1 MKTSLTKKGRKLLSA
16 CLALAMALSLLP
28 TQAVALSLSDRER
41 PAQTL
46 TLPVISEDEVA
57 PAPQGMVDGGAV
69 STLALT
75 ENEEKCSYAY
85 VGMESHYTIENFT
98 ILDPETREPVTV
110 QPETGGLM
118 QVVGEDGTVL
128 AASDAISYYGSHWDS
143 DAHAYTYY
151 YVYSEEINEM
161 QNVPAGRY
169 ALQLFAGNTTYPL
182 DGTLVVVSQ
191 DKLLLKNAY
200 CSLYIGKSTADVRL
214 TIYGLETE
222 DELKALSFTMTNRA
236 DEVVAR
242 STGGYKD
249 YEFYTSGNAR
259 YCYFYAEL
267 KTEEGAVFEAETTY
281 SFTLSYTG
289 DKTLVDGVGAMTRNA
304 SKPTISC
311 TGFDVLD
318 AQTGLIAVNFENWDA
333 EATYDVVVRNG
344 SNSTDAVIGEYH
356 GKITDGAVEIQ
367 LSLNGVTMPMTS
379 YGQWL
384 YVKYGEAGQS
394 SYKSDS
400 YENPYYNLSDG
411 RVSFSPYY
419 ISTSATSV
427 RFTMDYYNGKPS
439 AWKGSGDVLELRYR
453 NGTVAGRCDSIT
465 LNAESANY
473 GSMTGVMTLSS
484 LEDGI
489 VYVYLNGV
497 DLEDG
502 TWVTDELELSWSLY
516 TSEYSAGQFWT
527 DLGELRMT
535 IDAVNSTE
543 TGWLTIED
551 ADSEEVMLT
560 SETVTGTDEDEDGMI
575 SYVFSIPADDV
586 KKALTDGNRYSFVF
600 HSGEQTYTV
609 YTYAFD
615 ATVTELDFTNGD
627 HFYASWY
634 GCEVG
639 EAAVSAWVYVSRGPR
654 NIGLDALDGVTGFT
668 LTNGTDGTTYAVT
681 GWGNGYWDGDYH
693 FDLELD
699 QPLTAGEYTVFFEGT
714 QYKTFTIY
722 APTAEDTVPRLY
734 KMEYS
739 AADGYVEGE
748 NLPEGSTYTARLYS
762 GYTCLTTGNP
772 IPLTLQNGTYQQS
785 LLFPSEAVSG
795 LKVGLYELRVYMD
808 GKLLG
813 SCSLRVSDT
822 SQPVVKLD
830 GSTRDGRIFYGAYYE
845 FDVANAGTWT
855 HIRTA
860 ESLEA
865 LEAADYDKISSH
877 YGYDFSEG
885 MGEKTVYA
893 QLRDADGVTEGEVLT
908 FKCWLMDSSGTLN
921 LTLPDDLQG
930 IYSGEN
936 ITLSIGAEC
945 QYADAYVT
953 LTDSDGS
960 ETELM
965 MSYQGYGKAPKLYP
979 DAVYGLESAHPY
991 AYGDEKTSWSYTI
1004 EGAEKLEVTF
1014 SPVTYT
1020 RERYDYIY
1028 IYSGTGDSLTQVG
1041 SYCGTKL
1048 AGQTVTV
1055 PGDTVTIKLSCSYSS
1070 SKGYYGFAV
1079 TSVVDPDAQVEE
1091 EEDTTN
1097 YKHIY
1102 SITLANVQSTYGNYK
1117 DTEFVSFSLKDG
1129 NNNIV
1134 GESEQRL
1141 LIFGNPSAVL
1151 LPKFQNT
1158 NSAVYFNA
1166 SPVALY
1172 GYATPGSTVTF
1183 TEGDETLATAK
1194 ADAYGRFDVMLT
1206 LEDGYHYVTVTD
1218 ENTSVNA
1225 TKVSFTVDTVAPVIE
1240 SINFTF
1246 AEDNSGNATIRW
1258 ECNDSDIDYYEIY
1271 KNNVKVGTVSGSAD
1285 KVLSV
1290 TAKMD
1295 DGNWFTVKA
1304 YDKAGNMGEKTVST
1318 ADQEPP
1324 TAPETLEV
1332 TAVTA
1337 TTVTLSWSAGTDNIG
1352 VLGYD
1357 IYINGREHERLTG
1370 TDTTYTV
1377 TGLTQ
1382 GTEYS
1387 FTVLTRDKA
1396 GNTSESSPAA
1406 TAKTVTLTLNDGL
1419 AESYIVDVYRDKHI
1433 PVSVTLASD
1442 SESYAPG
1449 IRDASMQYRR
1459 KGTENWTDVS
1469 LRVSGST
1476 ASGSWD
1482 ISGSEDGYL
1491 AMGEYEI
1498 KFEAADSYGAVVT
1511 GEAKV
1516 TLLKRD
1522 DVPPTQPG
1530 KAVATCH
1537 STTTITFG
1545 WEASTDNVGVDHYVI
1560 YRDGV
1565 QVGVTEDSGAHYRD
1579 SGLTQGTSYSYT
1591 VAAVDARGN
1600 TSVPSEATTLSTMVL
1615 EFADVIELEDSY
1627 TLEDQVNKLIAVWAR
1642 FKPEEGYAPQVSIA
1656 MEYRAADAGDWMS
1669 VAMTNPAEADDANY
1683 FTGSWSVAGDEL
1695 GYLPAGTYKVRFSAR
1710 DEASVAYSETQ
1721 TVMLAGETEK
1731 PEITMFRVN
1740 GKAEPGTVGGRSINL
1755 SARAT
1760 DNVGVMKIVFSYAA
1774 AGSGSFTRLT
1784 EVEIA
1789 DRAQYT
1795 ASYDNWD
1802 ASALPSGS
1810 YQIKAEAYDARGN
1823 VGEKIMTVTID
1834 NTPPAT
1840 PGSFE
1845 VTATSRYIRVMWSAE
1860 REPDFYRFN
1869 VYRATAGGAFEC
1881 VSSTNAI
1888 GYYDDGKTAEA
1899 GKAYSYYVTAV
1910 DVYGNESAPTQT
1922 LSATFVNDTESP
1934 KIGDMLPRDEAG
1946 LRKEVTLKVTA
1957 ADNYRLS
1964 TAIFYYRA
1972 QGASE
1977 WTKIGETSVKE
1988 ITNNT
1993 VFAYNWTIPAAITE
2007 KGSYQLRAEVYDAS
2021 YTDLEAASGYTANAP
2036 AVMERTVTIYPYHAP
2051 VAPEATAEAGYKR
2064 AELSWTYSG
2073 DTDTLRWF
2081 GVYATDAKGGNK
2093 ELISTVKAGKSGTYT
2108 AAIPASGEQYFV
2120 VKAVDTYGAAA
2131 ASRVLSV
2138 TSLPK
2143 ETEPPVAVILPE
2155 TLTAAANVPF
2165 TFSGVN
2171 STDNDE
2177 IASYSWSFGDGA
2189 TGSGAVCLHTY
2200 TAEGDYT
2207 VQLTVTDACGN
2218 SNTATARMTVYSVE
2232 GADATHALMTVKLV
2246 NAYVEGTPAVAGA
2259 DVKLY
2264 TADGAFESAGV
2275 SDENGQL
2282 TVVVPR
2288 GELTI
2293 SATAEGFVATSR
2305 TVEVTPDTTGCFT
2318 YTVGLTPMN
2327 VSLVDGSLSV
2337 TEMTYDEIVAAG
2349 IDVNAPDNNHVWKFA
2364 ATLEF
2369 TAGPAFP
2376 YELPSIPVTGYFNN
2390 SGTFLGG
2397 TGWGWSFFGFGGSGG
2412 GGGWGGMNIGIFPIS
2427 ENFVLVIYGEAH
2439 WLKEMYNVE
2448 LLVINNSYV
2457 DDITDC
2463 FATLTLPEGLS
2474 LATMVGEQQKE
2485 TVEIG
2490 TIAHKTAEKDN
2501 ANTEKVNWYVRGDAE
2516 GEYNLTATV
2525 TGRNPEPFVKEF
2537 TTDKPV
2543 KVYAGSA
2550 LKLTITAQDIA
2561 YRGEEYHVQFKL
2573 ENVSHKSLYNLSFG
2587 ITGAEQF
2594 RIRQWA
2600 DGLQEKTELSHED
2613 FGKGMTRSIKE
2624 LKPGGSI
2631 TIDFYTTVWFNSLLE
2646 LADMGPFDV
2655 GYYLTNVFVTTL
2667 EGSTT
2672 TVPYEVNIQHTPHG
2686 SFYEFL
2692 WDQLK
2697 DGLDGKVTDL
2707 IDDYFFA
2714 GIPLTGTMS
2723 KIYSLDLDEQGNAAS
2738 HATITIENGRF
2749 IESHNVLA
2757 TSAGV
2762 SALSADNSAIVV
2774 YTDAPKDKYTI
2785 SDDGKT
2791 MTLDTSARI
2800 YVEGAADGT
2809 GKMNVTTYTYHSDT
2823 DEYKPNLYKLEY
2835 QVDMDGT
2842 GGSGA
2847 DVILQA
2853 PTESTVAVPY
2863 AGKAASVSFPYRVLD
2878 ENGRFLLEAENAQWT
2893 VTGADTTGLH
2903 IEKGVLTIEPTAK
2916 AGVYTVTLTVGD
2928 KSASQSITLT
2938 REDSVAKEIRICR
2951 GGVELTKDVLRA
2963 PETGS
2968 LCYAYTATVLDQY
2981 GVAFETAVTWQFSG
2995 SASGVT
3001 NNSGSVAIAVNAKGS
3016 FALTASADSVT
3027 QRVEVSILENGS
3039 IQVDESR
3046 IEDTAAT
3053 AKLTNTGSTAVT
3065 VQGMIVAYD
3074 KDGRMIAMDM
3084 AELTL
3089 EAGKADI
3096 LKLTYAASAEVA
3108 TVKVFVLNG
3117 QTYEPLTVSWK
3128 SGQ

>member
-1 MKTSLTKKGRKLLSA
+1 MKTNLTKKGRKLLSA

-41 PAQTL
+41 SAQTL

-57 PAPQGMVDGGAV
+57 PAPQGVVDGSAV

-75 ENEEKCSYAY
+75 ANEEKCFYEYEGKERFYPS
-85 VGMESHYTIENFT
+85 GKMIIF
-98 ILDPETREPVTV
+98 DPDTGEPMTKS
-110 QPETGGLM
+110 PETGGYV
-118 QVVGEDGTVL
+118 QIVDADGEAL
-128 AASDAISYYGSHWDS
+128 ASSETINNYNHEYDS
-143 DAHAYTYY
+143 DANAYTCYY
-151 YVYSEEINEM
+151 ISWAKFE
-161 QNVPAGRY
+161 NVQDIPAGRY
-169 ALQLFAGNTTYPL
+169 SLQLFAGNTTYPL
-182 DGTLVVVSQ
+182 DGTLVVVSRE
-191 DKLLLKNAY
+191 DLLLTSAY
-200 CSLYIGKSTADVRL
+200 CYLYVGKSTADVRL

-222 DELKALSFTMTNRA
+222 EELEGLSFTMTDGA
-236 DEVVAR
+236 GEVVAK

-249 YEFYTSGNAR
+249 YKFYTSGNAR
-259 YCYFYAEL
+259 YCEVYAEL
-267 KTEEGAVFEAETTY
+267 KTEEGAVFEAKTTY

-289 DKTLVDGVGAMTRNA
+289 DKTLVDGVGAINRNA
-304 SKPTISC
+304 YTPTISC

-318 AQTGLIAVNFENWDA
+318 AQTGLIAVNFETWDA
-333 EATYDVVVRNG
+333 DTTYDIRVLTNYNG
-344 SNSTDAVIGEYH
+344 SVLGQYTGKIGEN
-356 GKITDGAVEIQ
+356 GAVQVQ
-367 LSLNGVTMPMTS
+367 LSLNGVTVPMTS
-379 YGQWL
+379 YGDQL
-384 YVKYGEAGQS
+384 YVEYRQAGQS
-394 SYKSDS
+394 SYNSQS

-411 RVSFSPYY
+411 SVSFSPYY

-453 NGTVAGRCDSIT
+453 DGTVAGRCDSIT

-484 LEDGI
+484 LEDGR

-497 DLEDG
+497 DLGD
-502 TWVTDELELSWSLY
+502 TVWVIDELDLSWSLY

-535 IDAVNSTE
+535 IDAVNSTG

-551 ADSEEVMLT
+551 ADSAEVMLT
-560 SETVTGTDEDEDGMI
+560 SETVTGTDEDEDGMM

-586 KKALTDGNRYSFVF
+586 IKALTDGNRYSFVF
-600 HSGEQTYTV
+600 HSGEQTYSV

-615 ATVTELDFTNGD
+615 ATVTELDFTND
-627 HFYASWY
+627 NHFYARWY
-634 GCEVG
+634 DCEVG
-639 EAAVSAWVYVSRGPR
+639 NDTVSAWVYVSRGPR
-654 NIGLDALDGVTGFT
+654 NIGREALNGVTGFT

-681 GWGNGYWDGDYH
+681 GWDNGYCDGNYY
-693 FDLELD
+693 FDLKLD
-699 QPLTAGEYTVFFEGT
+699 QPLTAGKYTVFFEGT
-714 QYKTFTIY
+714 QYKTFTID

-734 KMEYS
+734 SWEYS

-748 NLPEGSTYTARLYS
+748 NLPTSSSYTARLYS

-785 LLFPSEAVSG
+785 LLFPTEAVSG
-795 LKVGLYELRVYMD
+795 LEVGLYELRVYMD

-813 SCSLRVSDT
+813 SCSLRASDT

-830 GSTRDGRIFYGAYYE
+830 GSTRDGRIFYGDYYR

-865 LEAADYDKISSH
+865 LKAEYYDKISSN
-877 YGYDFSEG
+877 YAYEFSEG
-885 MGEKTVYA
+885 LGEKTVYA
-893 QLRDADGVTEGEVLT
+893 QLRDADGVTEGKVLT
-908 FKCWLMDSSGTLN
+908 FKCWLMDSSGTLDI
-921 LTLPDDLQG
+921 TLPDDLQG

-1020 RERYDYIY
+1020 REWYDYIY
-1028 IYSGTGDSLTQVG
+1028 IYSGNGDSLTQVG

-1048 AGQTVTV
+1048 AGQTITV
-1055 PGDTVTIKLSCSYSS
+1055 PGDTVTIKLNCNYST

-1079 TSVVDPDAQVEE
+1079 TSVVDPDAPVEE

-1102 SITLANVQSTYGNYK
+1102 SITLENVQSTYGQYK

-1129 NNNIV
+1129 NNDIV

-1141 LIFGNPSAVL
+1141 LIFGNPSAVI

-1158 NSAVYFNA
+1158 YSDVYFNA

-1183 TEGDETLATAK
+1183 TEDGETLATAK
-1194 ADAYGRFDVMLT
+1194 TDAYGRFDVMLT
-1206 LEDGYHYVTVTD
+1206 LEDGYHCVTVTD
-1218 ENTSVNA
+1218 ENTSVSA
-1225 TKVSFTVDTVAPVIE
+1225 TTVDFTVDTVAPVIK

-1258 ECNDSDIDYYEIY
+1258 ECNDSDIDCYEIY

-1290 TAKMD
+1290 TARMD
-1295 DGNWFTVKA
+1295 DGNRFTVKA
-1304 YDKAGNMGEKTVST
+1304 YDEAGNMGEKTVST

-1357 IYINGREHERLTG
+1357 IYINGREHKRLTS
-1370 TDTTYTV
+1370 TDTTYTA

-1382 GTEYS
+1382 GTEYT

-1419 AESYIVDVYRDKHI
+1419 AESYIVDVYSDKHI

-1482 ISGSEDGYL
+1482 ISGSADGYL
-1491 AMGEYEI
+1491 AMGEYEVL
-1498 KFEAADSYGAVVT
+1498 FTVTDTYGVEVT
-1511 GEAKV
+1511 GTAKV

-1522 DVPPTQPG
+1522 DVAPG
-1530 KAVATCH
+1530 KPGAPQALNHSATV
-1537 STTTITFG
+1537 IDF
-1545 WEASTDNVGVDHYVI
+1545 WWVESTDNVGVDHYAI
-1560 YRDGV
+1560 YRNGK

-1579 SGLTQGTSYSYT
+1579 SGLEMGASYSYT

-1600 TSVPSEATTLSTMVL
+1600 TSVRSEATTLSTMTL
-1615 EFADVIELEDSY
+1615 DFSEVITLNGSY
-1627 TLEDQVNKLIAVWAR
+1627 VLEDQSGKNIAVWAR
-1642 FKPEEGYAPQVSIA
+1642 IPTVEGYTPMVSVG
-1656 MEYRAADAGDWMS
+1656 MEYRAADSTSWTPIGMDRTDEDMHYFSGD
-1669 VAMTNPAEADDANY
+1669 
-1683 FTGSWSVAGDEL
+1683 WSVAGEEL
-1695 GYLPAGTYKVRFSAR
+1695 GYLPVGEYQVRFYVRES
-1710 DEASVAYSETQ
+1710 EAVAYSNEQ
-1721 TVMLAGETEK
+1721 TVTLTGETEK
-1731 PEITMFRVN
+1731 PEITTFQVN
-1740 GKAEPGTVGGRSINL
+1740 GKAESGTVGGRSINL
-1755 SARAT
+1755 SAQAT
-1760 DNVGVMKIVFSYAA
+1760 DNVGVTKIVFSYAA
-1774 AGSGSFTRLT
+1774 ADSESFTRLT
-1784 EVEIA
+1784 EVEIDDPA
-1789 DRAQYT
+1789 RYT

-1840 PGSFE
+1840 PGDFD

-1860 REPDFYRFN
+1860 RESDFDHFN
-1869 VYRATAGGAFEC
+1869 VYRAMAGGAFEC

-1910 DVYGNESAPTQT
+1910 DVYGNESARTQT

-1934 KIGDMLPRDEAG
+1934 QIGDMLPRNEAG

-1993 VFAYNWTIPAAITE
+1993 VFAYHWTIPAAITE

-2081 GVYATDAKGGNK
+2081 GVYATDAKGGNE

-2108 AAIPASGEQYFV
+2108 AVIPASGEQYFV

-2138 TSLPK
+2138 TSLPR

-2177 IASYSWSFGDGA
+2177 IASYSWSFGDGT
-2189 TGSGAVCLHTY
+2189 TGSDAVCRHTY

-2288 GELTI
+2288 SELTI

-2337 TEMTYDEIVAAG
+2337 TEMTYNEIVAAG

-2397 TGWGWSFFGFGGSGG
+2397 TGWGWSFFGFGGSGGG

-2573 ENVSHKSLYNLSFG
+2573 ENVSPKSLYNLSFG

-2594 RIRQWA
+2594 HIRQWA
-2600 DGLQEKTELSHED
+2600 DGLEEQTELTHED

-2646 LADMGPFDV
+2646 LVDMGPFDV

-2672 TVPYEVNIQHTPHG
+2672 TVPYEVNIRHTPHG

-2692 WDQLK
+2692 WDQIK

-2762 SALSADNSAIVV
+2762 SAFSTDDSAIVV

-2823 DEYKPNLYKLEY
+2823 SEYKPNCYELEY
-2835 QVDMDGT
+2835 QVNMDGA

-2863 AGKAASVSFPYRVLD
+2863 AGKAASMSFPYRVLD
-2878 ENGRFLLEAENAQWT
+2878 EDGRFLLEAENAQWT

-2928 KSASQSITLT
+2928 KSASQSVTLT
-2938 REDSVAKEIRICR
+2938 RENSVAKEIRICR
-2951 GGVELTKDVLRA
+2951 SGVELTKDVLRA
-2963 PETGS
+2963 PETG
-2968 LCYAYTATVLDQY
+2968 LLRYAYTATVLDQY
-2981 GVAFETAVTWQFSG
+2981 GVAFETVVTWQFSG

-3001 NNSGSVAIAVNAKGS
+3001 NNSGGVDIAAHAKGS

-3039 IQVDESR
+3039 IQVGESQ

-3089 EAGKADI
+3089 EAGKASI
-3096 LKLTYAASAEVA
+3096 LNLTYAASAEVA

-3128 SGQ
+3128 SEQ